1 LSETRAGL
9 LIVEGE
15 LSTRILLSQILA
27 RIGHR
32 VRSAADG
39 FAALREIRQDCP
51 QILLSDLNMPGM
63 SGFELLSIVRR
74 RFPQIQ
80 VIAMSGA
87 FSGHEVPSGFAAD
100 AFFDKGSS
108 IPCLLRIM
116 ESLPNMQRMAE
127 KPLASPMQG
136 RISQDGKSDP
146 KDTCVTIEC
155 PECLR
160 TLPKV
165 LKSTTGKSDERHC
178 VYCGSMVRSSIVQT
192 AERPRPL
199 PSWREQNSEIPAL
212 GSRPNVN
219 C

>member
-1 LSETRAGL
+1 MSETRAGL

-27 RIGHR
+27 RIGYR

-39 FAALREIRQDCP
+39 FAALREIRQECP

-87 FSGHEVPSGFAAD
+87 FSGHEVPSGVAAD

-116 ESLPNMQRMAE
+116 ESLPNTQRMAE
-127 KPLASPMQG
+127 KPLASPMRG
-136 RISQDGKSDP
+136 RISQGGKNDP
-146 KDTCVTIEC
+146 RDTCVKIEC

-160 TLPKV
+160 TIPQV
-165 LKSTTGKSDERHC
+165 LKGTTGEIRENYMTPCRAGLFSFAQ
-178 VYCGSMVRSSIVQT
+178 SWPT
-192 AERPRPL
+192 PL
-199 PSWREQNSEIPAL
+199 PGCRWEAIAAL
-212 GSRPNVN
+212 GPRI
-219 C
+219 

>member
-1 LSETRAGL
+1 
-9 LIVEGE
+9 
-15 LSTRILLSQILA
+15 
-27 RIGHR
+27 
-32 VRSAADG
+32 
-39 FAALREIRQDCP
+39 
-51 QILLSDLNMPGM
+51 MPGM

-87 FSGHEVPSGFAAD
+87 FSGHEVPSGVAAD

-116 ESLPNMQRMAE
+116 ESLPNTQRMAE
-127 KPLASPMQG
+127 EPFNSQMQG
-136 RISQDGKSDP
+136 RISQKGNNDP
-146 KDTCVTIEC
+146 RETRAKIEC

-160 TLPKV
+160 TIPQV
-165 LKSTTGKSDERHC
+165 LNGTTGKIDETHC
-178 VYCGSMVRSSIVQT
+178 VYCGSLVRTSIVQT
-192 AERPRPL
+192 AERPPL
-199 PSWREQNSEIPAL
+199 LPPHLEQSSEIPAL